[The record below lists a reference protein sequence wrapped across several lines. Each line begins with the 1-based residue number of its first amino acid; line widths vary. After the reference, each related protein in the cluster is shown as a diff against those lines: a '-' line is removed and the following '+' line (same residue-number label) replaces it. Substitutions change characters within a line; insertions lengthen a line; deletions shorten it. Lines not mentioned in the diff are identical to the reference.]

1 MEKPPVSWEIL
12 FESWK
17 HEVELSFFFFFT
29 GFYFQHLW
37 RLGRAAI
44 LSDTQCLRN
53 TRSSC
58 MCVRVARCSHDLFSK
73 FVCPKFRIWF
83 LLYSVN
89 LSVKWH
95 LGKGGKKKNVSDDES
110 FVSAHKGGTG
120 ETKQS
125 LLTRKILPPWK
136 FASWLWKRPFPRFL
150 LIPSRESIGYHCW
163 KFPLPWSF
171 SFSLFDLIASVFYQH
186 TEVWRPHRT
195 ALALSRIVGKSRSC
209 RNNRMMHRERRTY
222 GFFTLSIFS
231 SRNRPPP

>member
-17 HEVELSFFFFFT
+17 HEVELSFIFFFT

-95 LGKGGKKKNVSDDES
+95 LGKGEKKRMCRMMNRSC
-110 FVSAHKGGTG
+110 
-120 ETKQS
+120 
-125 LLTRKILPPWK
+125 LPIK
-136 FASWLWKRPFPRFL
+136 VEQVKRSRVYWLGR
-150 LIPSRESIGYHCW
+150 Y
-163 KFPLPWSF
+163 FPLENLPRDFENGHFPVS
-171 SFSLFDLIASVFYQH
+171 Y
-186 TEVWRPHRT
+186 
-195 ALALSRIVGKSRSC
+195 
-209 RNNRMMHRERRTY
+209 
-222 GFFTLSIFS
+222 
-231 SRNRPPP
+231 